1 MKKIILILLLISIS
15 FQIQITT
22 WTSSELWNYIEEE
35 ILINKTINP
44 NYFIIDPN
52 KYLSIVGSEKMN
64 KIEETQKEV
73 FEETKIPNYVI
84 FISNL
89 NESIENFTFIISQKL
104 KNKFPEV
111 NISNSIVS
119 VFSIFDRKMR
129 IRTGSKLKYKLKDS
143 TVYDILIRR
152 RKELGKRNYDKVT
165 IDLLNDIISYN
176 SNRVFKF
183 FFGIF
188 LFFLLFLLFGVFY
201 SIYLTN
207 KENNEVKKL
216 NKIKDFLK
224 KVKTN
229 KKIISENCVIC
240 LNNLVDNNNDNSNVS
255 TLLCGHQ
262 YHTKCI
268 ADWMLKNKKC
278 PLCRDIINTGENN
291 EEKKLNSNEEPI
303 GERLS
308 EIIWEVQT
316 EINPE
321 YNNYSYN
328 DLWTSNKDNND
339 YDSNYC
345 NNDNC
350 SNDFDYDCGGGA
362 TADW

>member
-1 MKKIILILLLISIS
+1 MLLLISIS
-15 FQIQITT
+15 FQTQITT
-22 WTSSELWNYIEEE
+22 WTSNELWDYIEEE

-64 KIEETQKEV
+64 NIEEKQKEV
-73 FEETKIPNYVI
+73 FEETKIPNYII

-89 NESIENFTFIISQKL
+89 NESIENFTFVISQKL
-104 KNKFPEV
+104 KIKFPEV

-129 IRTGSKLKYKLKDS
+129 IRTGSKLKYTLKDS
-143 TVYDILIRR
+143 TVYNILIRR
-152 RKELGKRNYDKVT
+152 RTQLGKRNYDKVT
-165 IDLLNDIISYN
+165 IDLLNDIISYT
-176 SNRVFKF
+176 SNKVNNFL
-183 FFGIF
+183 FGIF
-188 LFFLLFLLFGVFY
+188 IFFVLIWLFGK
-201 SIYLTN
+201 SISNYLSKKRKN
-207 KENNEVKKL
+207 RDKKL
-216 NKIKDFLK
+216 NRIKDFLK

-240 LNNLVDNNNDNSNVS
+240 LNELLDNNNDNKNIS

-262 YHTKCI
+262 FHTKCI
-268 ADWMLKNKKC
+268 SQWMLKNKKC
-278 PLCRDIINTGENN
+278 PLCREVINTGENN
-291 EEKKLNSNEEPI
+291 EEKSLNSNENSI
-303 GERLS
+303 DERLS

-321 YNNYSYN
+321 YNSYSYS
-328 DLWTSNKDNND
+328 DLWRTNND
-339 YDSNYC
+339 NDSYDYYTS

-350 SNDFDYDCGGGA
+350 SNDYDCDYGGGA